1 MSHLQH
7 QVLFLLL
14 VMQQTA
20 IYCLFQIENGENC
33 MQENQRIVLTKRL
46 LKEGLLRLIE
56 KKDIDK
62 ISVSELCV
70 ESGIN
75 RATFYRHYQ
84 IPLDVL
90 DDIRADF
97 IKEMNFTPREPKNLQ
112 DIASQFENICN
123 YLKKNEN
130 VTKILFSCGSDKDFS
145 EVMNLYCKTL
155 VNSEY
160 ESMLDTDSIRLIIQ
174 GLTSGG
180 YAVIRMWILEDI
192 QKTPKEM
199 AEMILRFISYGSK
212 LF

>member
-1 MSHLQH
+1 
-7 QVLFLLL
+7 
-14 VMQQTA
+14 
-20 IYCLFQIENGENC
+20 
-33 MQENQRIVLTKRL
+33 MQENQRVTLTKRL

-56 KKDIDK
+56 KKEIDK

-90 DDIRADF
+90 EDIRADF
-97 IKEMNFTPREPKNLQ
+97 IKEMNFTPQEPNSRK
-112 DIASQFENICN
+112 DIVNQIEDICT
-123 YLKKNEN
+123 YLKKNEK
-130 VTKILFSCGSDKDFS
+130 VTKILFSCGSDKDFA

-160 ESMLDTDSIRLIIQ
+160 GSMLDTDSIRLIIQ
-174 GLTSGG
+174 GLASGG
-180 YAVIRMWILEDI
+180 YALIRMWILEDI

-199 AEMILRFISYGSK
+199 AEMILRFINYGSK